1 MTLSCTHGQRV
12 KPDQVQNSLVR
23 GVVGIHFTKMENPTK
38 TFNIIAEMNWRRRKG
53 VQYSGPIQD
62 LQGLIEHVTEIL
74 ETSIIISIIFL
85 LLIL

>member
-1 MTLSCTHGQRV
+1 MDVRIARLCPALMGQIV

-53 VQYSGPIQD
+53 VCLQYSGPIQD

-74 ETSIIISIIFL
+74 ESVLKLT
-85 LLIL
+85 